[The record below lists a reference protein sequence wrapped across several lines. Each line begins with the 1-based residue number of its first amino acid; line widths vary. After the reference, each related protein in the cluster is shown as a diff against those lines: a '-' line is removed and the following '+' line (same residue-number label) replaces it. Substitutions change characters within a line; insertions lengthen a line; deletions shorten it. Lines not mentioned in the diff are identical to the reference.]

1 MALKKFHTPN
11 LPLQKFVYFCLNMT
25 SNKTTIVKPI
35 HEIAR
40 ILFFSFFIIH
50 SQIVHAT
57 SECCDSLLLVLDEE
71 IKQKPKHEAAKR
83 NRIALLHRQL
93 NNAVSDKARFDYCR
107 RLFNEY
113 HTFSMDT
120 SILIARESRTIAR
133 RLNNDSIK
141 WLAAMMEA
149 EAQKGIGNYRDALAI
164 MDSIPKAAS
173 IIHRNYYYNRYCSL
187 YMSLYENTYPREDAE
202 PYLHKL
208 KAYRDTLSE
217 LYPKGSWG
225 NILNRAEALK
235 LIGDYD
241 GAIDIYNAYEIN
253 KTDEPIDSA
262 VYFYAIGETYRL
274 IGDKNNAIKYLA
286 LSAILDL
293 RNCIKKYM
301 SLQALAF
308 LINEHGDSER
318 AYTYITCSMSDIQF
332 CNARSRIFKI
342 TEFMPVI
349 NDAFMKKSAIGERN
363 KMLIIII
370 ISLLSTFLIVM
381 LVIVRKKNVRLSS
394 EHEQLNRKNSELI
407 DMQKQQDELNHRL
420 SELNLRLKESN
431 HVKEEYIAYLF
442 NLCSEYIDD
451 MDKQRVSLNRKL
463 KAGQVQEAA
472 KELNRTKSSE
482 YLKVFLEKFDTI
494 FLDLFPNFIESFNA
508 LLQPEARI
516 YPQGELL
523 TPELRIYALVRLG
536 INDSTKIASLL
547 HYSPQTVYN
556 YRLKT
561 RNKAIVPKKEFAARV
576 AKL

>member
-1 MALKKFHTPN
+1 MASASG
-11 LPLQKFVYFCLNMT
+11 V
-25 SNKTTIVKPI
+25 
-35 HEIAR
+35 A
-40 ILFFSFFIIH
+40 
-50 SQIVHAT
+50 
-57 SECCDSLLLVLDEE
+57 SECCDSLLNVLDNE
-71 IKQKPKHEAAKR
+71 IRQKSQYEASKR
-83 NRIALLHRQL
+83 GRIDALHRQL
-93 NNAVSDKARFDYCR
+93 NNAVTDKARFDYCR
-107 RLFNEY
+107 RLFHEY

-120 SILIARESRTIAR
+120 SIIVARECRAIAR
-133 RLNNDSIK
+133 RLDNDSIK
-141 WLAAMMEA
+141 YLAAMMEA

-173 IIHRNYYYNRYCSL
+173 HIHRNYYYNRYCSL

-202 PYLHKL
+202 PYLRKL
-208 KAYRDTLSE
+208 KAYRDTLSRC
-217 LYPKGSWG
+217 YPEGSWG
-225 NILNRAEALK
+225 NIINRAEALK
-235 LIGDYD
+235 LD
-241 GAIDIYNAYEIN
+241 GRHAEALAVYNAYE
-253 KTDEPIDSA
+253 TSRADEPIDSA

-274 IGDKNNAIKYLA
+274 LGDNDNAIKYLA
-286 LSAILDL
+286 QSAILDI

-318 AYTYITCSMSDIQF
+318 AYAYISCSMSDIQF

-349 NDAFMKKSAIGERN
+349 NDAFMEKSAIGARN
-363 KMLIIII
+363 KMLIIIT
-370 ISLLSTFLIVM
+370 ISLLSTFLIVI
-381 LVIVRKKNVRLSS
+381 LFIVRKKARKLSM
-394 EHEQLNRKNSELI
+394 ERELLNRKNAELL
-407 DMQKQQDELNHRL
+407 DMRQRQDDLNRRL
-420 SELNLRLKESN
+420 SDLNMRLKESN

-442 NLCSEYIDD
+442 NLCSEYIDI
-451 MDKQRVSLNRKL
+451 MDKQRISLNRKL

-472 KELNRTKSSE
+472 KELNRSKSSE
-482 YLKVFLEKFDTI
+482 YLKVFFEKFDAI
-494 FLDLFPNFIESFNA
+494 FLDLFPGFIESFNE
-508 LLQPEARI
+508 LLQPEDRI
-516 YPQGELL
+516 YPHNGELL